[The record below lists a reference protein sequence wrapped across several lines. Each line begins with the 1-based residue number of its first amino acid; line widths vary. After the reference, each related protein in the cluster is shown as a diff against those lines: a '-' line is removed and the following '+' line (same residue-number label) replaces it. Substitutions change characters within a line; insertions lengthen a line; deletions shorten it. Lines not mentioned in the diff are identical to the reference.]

1 VRSQA
6 SEAKDGDL
14 INRLH
19 AHRTFKK
26 SHHTQKAAEKAKRE
40 LEQMRKGSALE
51 QLCAWYFSEICSG
64 YGYVVRTEDGLRSRH
79 GWVTPKQLLKHLG
92 GCQQPTYLAIRPP
105 SPWTNWAVLDIDEGS
120 RYHPLSEE
128 GEGVEPVLEALEG
141 IGLKVG
147 LEFQSSTTGGMH
159 IWFPIKNAVG
169 TWDLAVAI
177 QHALTDAGLEIKNGI
192 LEVRPNKKSF
202 NSQYQAIR
210 APLTGE
216 GNALFIEDIGLTEEL
231 AVLKQ
236 EWTKAKEVNQFI
248 PTGECNR
255 NDRCSSNRR
264 GQGNNQ
270 GKLIQAQERVETGF
284 TGRGQTNELKLACL
298 QVARL
303 IEGLSSE
310 VEIRERTIEMLTGA
324 PGYQE
329 FCGHKAEIESGR
341 YITRTETLKALC
353 LIPGGYKNTWKER
366 VNKERSRSARERAC
380 AALQEAFDEKKRFSN
395 LTEAHQHMR
404 ERGAPVKS
412 WWHKRPQSDLLQ
424 ALKDLTG
431 QPRCINQ

>member
-1 VRSQA
+1 
-6 SEAKDGDL
+6 
-14 INRLH
+14 
-19 AHRTFKK
+19 
-26 SHHTQKAAEKAKRE
+26 
-40 LEQMRKGSALE
+40 MRKGSSPE

-79 GWVTPKQLLKHLG
+79 GWVTPEQLLKHLG

-105 SPWTNWAVLDIDEGS
+105 SPWTNWVVLDIDEGS

-231 AVLKQ
+231 AVLKP
-236 EWTKAKEVNQFI
+236 EWTKAKEINQFI

-255 NDRCSSNRR
+255 NDSCSSNRR

-270 GKLIQAQERVETGF
+270 GKLIQAQERVKTGF

-303 IEGLSSE
+303 IEGLE
-310 VEIRERTIEMLTGA
+310 TIEEIRVRVIELLTQA
-324 PGYQE
+324 PGFEKY
-329 FCGHKAEIESGR
+329 CSHKREIRSGK
-341 YITRTETLKALC
+341 YLTKGELEKALD
-353 LIPGGYKNTWKER
+353 LRPGGYENTWKEKANQKR
-366 VNKERSRSARERAC
+366 HEQARARAEKLLTDLQRNEYLLPDVSSAFRLAR
-380 AALQEAFDEKKRFSN
+380 
-395 LTEAHQHMR
+395 TM
-404 ERGAPVKS
+404 GAPGKS
-412 WWHKRPQSDLLQ
+412 WWYKPDNLDLLQ
-424 ALKDLTG
+424 ALKRSIGSNSGEDES
-431 QPRCINQ
+431 NS